1 MSIISLPLRAAHL
14 TLSQYAGHGV
24 GEVFAAQDRFT
35 SRAYPVGSWVRH
47 HAHGDGEVIAV
58 KGLDREVRFES
69 MESKDAHELAP
80 DEIPH
85 GVDRSNLV
93 NVAWI
98 SREVYSVHASELQL
112 LRKVALPPHQRWAY

>member
-1 MSIISLPLRAAHL
+1 MSIITLPLEAAH
-14 TLSQYAGHGV
+14 AGTAQVTGQEHGTV
-24 GEVFAAQDRFT
+24 RHTQNLFA

-47 HAHGDGEVIAV
+47 AAYGEGEVIA
-58 KGLDREVRFES
+58 LEALNRAVRFES
-69 MESKDAHELAP
+69 MTSKDADELSP

-112 LRKVALPPHQRWAY
+112 LLKVALPPHQRWAY